1 MVYSN
6 SKLPSLWISACRTCV
21 WRWMREGGIVNN
33 VWSCQMRM
41 VRRYAYSADQLEYHY
56 TKNKEVLRR
65 AVAAWQQQEAH
76 SPDS

>member
-1 MVYSN
+1 
-6 SKLPSLWISACRTCV
+6 
-21 WRWMREGGIVNN
+21 MREGGIVNN

-76 SPDS
+76 STDV